1 MSKIPKEIVD
11 KIEQRNKLNEE
22 IETWCKE
29 HLDMDGMDSDCA
41 DITDHHIGKEQGNDE
56 CKEWSEQWSGYE
68 DAEEKDRL
76 GQWIPC
82 SERLPEN
89 NTDVIVCFYSGT
101 VTEMAC
107 IQEHVVIDIKN
118 AIKGPIND
126 RIAFYN
132 SLIAQH
138 RWKIMKHCTHII
150 AAFEEAVYDEKKKN
164 MDVRL
169 DDGEMN
175 VDSLDSTEY
184 STESIQDEIMYIA
197 A

>member
-29 HLDMDGMDSDCA
+29 NLDMDGMDPDYA
-41 DITDHHIGKEQGNDE
+41 DITDHHTGKEQGNDE
-56 CKEWSEQWSGYE
+56 CKEWCEQWSGYE

-101 VTEMAC
+101 VTEMRYWGNG
-107 IQEHVVIDIKN
+107 IFQGIYEHTTKVIVAWMPLPEPYKGGRVDDER
-118 AIKGPIND
+118 AI
-126 RIAFYN
+126 
-132 SLIAQH
+132 
-138 RWKIMKHCTHII
+138 
-150 AAFEEAVYDEKKKN
+150 
-164 MDVRL
+164 
-169 DDGEMN
+169 
-175 VDSLDSTEY
+175 
-184 STESIQDEIMYIA
+184 
-197 A
+197 